1 MSNSKT
7 TTAIEISKYSNIK
20 PSFLVN
26 SENFSDESDISING
40 MRYCSLLDIS
50 SYYKSETGNHFYQE
64 IGLQNLK
71 NMDLEMISNQE
82 YFKDEVLDEN
92 EHSILS
98 KKNSDS
104 SLKELFGYSKGT
116 YSAYIMLEDEI
127 KNRQNLNLKDKYF
140 SADNWIKRKSL
151 TSVSTKVDSCRSFDV
166 LSLNYNDFK
175 FKFQDINNR
184 FINTCKLINKEV
196 IIFVNCA
203 EKIFNTSKTILSLF
217 VDKIIKESLILIVK
231 VKDILKS
238 INLKFFNDKKTIN
251 ENNKCNKKV
260 NNNKAKK
267 QKNSS
272 KKISKEDNTDQFALG
287 NKRILSIFNK
297 IAEKV
302 VSIHKRKLS
311 NNNINF
317 DQSNSYSY
325 EFNEI
330 KERFSVFEFISRL
343 SFLVSNNKELHSTLA
358 LITFDNFLKTNP
370 SFILTDDN
378 IYSTLFACFTIS
390 TKANSDNY
398 IDSDILSNLT
408 FESAENIYHFEM
420 DFINRLNYLSVI
432 SEERYF
438 SYKEMLYANVS
449 KGIL

>member
-7 TTAIEISKYSNIK
+7 STAIEISKYSYIK

-26 SENFSDESDISING
+26 SEDLSNESDISIKG

-50 SYYKSETGNHFYQE
+50 SYYKSETGNHFYQD
-64 IGLQNLK
+64 IGLQNFK
-71 NMDLEMISNQE
+71 NADLEMISNQE
-82 YFKDEVLDEN
+82 YFKDDVLDEN

-127 KNRQNLNLKDKYF
+127 KNKQNLNLKDKYF
-140 SADNWIKRKSL
+140 SADNWTKRKSL
-151 TSVSTKVDSCRSFDV
+151 TSVSTKVDSCKSFDV
-166 LSLNYNDFK
+166 LSLNYYDFK
-175 FKFQDINNR
+175 FKFNDINNR
-184 FINTCKLINKEV
+184 FINTCKLISKEV

-203 EKIFNTSKTILSLF
+203 QKIFNTDKTIISHF
-217 VDKIIKESLILIVK
+217 VYKITKESKIFIVK

-238 INLKFFNDKKTIN
+238 INLKISNEKKAIN

-260 NNNKAKK
+260 KINKNKK
-267 QKNSS
+267 QKHSS
-272 KKISKEDNTDQFALG
+272 KISKEDNAEQFALG

-302 VSIHKRKLS
+302 LSIHKRKLS
-311 NNNINF
+311 NDNISF

-330 KERFSVFEFISRL
+330 KERFSILEFISRL
-343 SFLVSNNKELHSTLA
+343 SLLVSNNKELHSTLA